1 MIKKIFRVF
10 QGYLKIKITGNALA
24 RFINQINDMGIIIWD
39 LERISYD
46 HYKACIYINDFNK
59 LRSLLRKR
67 KCQVS
72 IIAKK
77 GFPFF
82 LRKVR
87 KRIFLLMGVVLF
99 LLIFYFGSSFLL
111 FFETN
116 GLDKIDKQEIIDVL
130 RNQGIKRGILKKD
143 IDLAS
148 LEQVLLEKLPAIS
161 WVNLKWQGTQ
171 LFIDIVEKRIVT
183 PPEYGEIAA
192 SKDGVITKLIVLK
205 GQSAVSE
212 GDTVVKG
219 QTLIVPSN
227 DEENVRGIVK
237 ANVWYEAVGEAFL
250 LKEQILTTGRVKTFW
265 GVKIG
270 SWLGWLS
277 EIDTPYQQYKRK
289 RETKRLFIWRN
300 IALPI
305 ELIKEEH
312 IEINLMKEK
321 RSSPLALFYAKEE
334 ALTKILKSLADDSL
348 IVDLIYKDNKVEDKN
363 QISVRLLMK
372 VEENIALKEDTSDRN

>member
-1 MIKKIFRVF
+1 MIKKLFRIF
-10 QGYLKIKITGNALA
+10 QGYLKIEITGNALA
-24 RFINQINDMGIIIWD
+24 RFINQINDMGITIWD
-39 LERISYD
+39 LERIRYD
-46 HYKACIYINDFNK
+46 HYQGCIYINDFNK

-67 KCQVS
+67 KCQVR
-72 IIAKK
+72 IITKK

-82 LRKVR
+82 LRKVW
-87 KRIFLLMGVVLF
+87 KRVFLLMGVVLF

-111 FFETN
+111 FFEIN
-116 GLDKIDKQEIIDVL
+116 GLDKIEKQEIIDVL

-143 IDLAS
+143 LDLAS
-148 LEQVLLEKLPAIS
+148 LERILLEKVPGIS

-171 LFIDIVEKRIVT
+171 LFIDIVEKRIVN

-219 QTLIVPSN
+219 QTLIVPS
-227 DEENVRGIVK
+227 DDAEEVRGIVK
-237 ANVWYEAVGEAFL
+237 ADVWYEAVGESIL
-250 LKEQILTTGRVKTFW
+250 LNEQILTTGRVKTFW

-312 IEINLMKEK
+312 IEINIMKEE
-321 RSSPLALFYAKEE
+321 RSSHLALFYAKEE
-334 ALTKILKSLADDSL
+334 ALKKILKSLADDSL
-348 IVDLIYKDNKVEDKN
+348 IEDIIYKDKEVEDKN

-372 VEENIALKEDTSDRN
+372 VEENIALKEDSSDRN